1 MAADAVAADMAVV
14 DAAVAVDTVD
24 AAAAVATTAMMI
36 EIKSRGFSDVYYT
49 QCLTEFEIAR
59 IYYVVVFS

>member
-1 MAADAVAADMAVV
+1 MTVTADMAVDAAVADMAVV

-36 EIKSRGFSDVYYT
+36 EIKSRGFSDVYT
-49 QCLTEFEIAR
+49 MLDG
-59 IYYVVVFS
+59 V